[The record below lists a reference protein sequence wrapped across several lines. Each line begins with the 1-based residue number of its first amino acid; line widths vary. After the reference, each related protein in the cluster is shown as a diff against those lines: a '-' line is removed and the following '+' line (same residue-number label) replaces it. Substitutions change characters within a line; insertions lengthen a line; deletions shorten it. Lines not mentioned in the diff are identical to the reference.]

1 MSKCG
6 SGKSSKGGS
15 SKGSSGSIAS
25 SITRSKVLKTPAEK
39 LVSLRSA
46 LRDESGRD
54 RDVAA
59 ELLPALRAYS
69 KNSLDVAI
77 NFYTGSTL
85 TKELRQFMFRLAKK
99 NTARISDASGYGW
112 DDDEYKE
119 ALKAPEE
126 RFLVAFTAETE
137 NTAATPVGFID
148 FQFAL
153 QGVLV
158 DEMEGETC
166 LLVQDLQLQQAVQRR
181 GLGRHLLSLAQ
192 LIARKQGMSTIATK
206 VFVNDDQAQA
216 FMAQMPG
223 FAVTY
228 EFVPQGE
235 PLEVWEK
242 SLATPPGQAPPAA
255 VTTPSKKAAI
265 EAKEKAV
272 SPPTSPDGPEDAT
285 TPTVSAPM
293 TAEDKKKARKKAQKA
308 RKKAADKAAAEKA
321 PGAEEEAVRA
331 GSAQLQRLE
340 ELTSKSERQ
349 VAELSTG
356 PAAPACVEQQFS
368 AASLGDAFKL
378 KSPEDTQAATQAAT
392 LSAFYAY
399 VKVSKSSAEVDEILR
414 KRREAGT
421 ANWFEVLCAKLEK
434 KYGVSPRD
442 AYERSQAHAGETP
455 AAVVATPRPLTP
467 VAAPAPQFELEPE
480 ITAQEV
486 ASLMTSTDH
495 AAAAEEE
502 DPVDALLEDLM
513 DLFKEQNGRDPTDDE
528 VKQWME
534 TLKEVNQEHGRS
546 EQEID

>member
-25 SITRSKVLKTPAEK
+25 SITRSKALRTPAEK
-39 LVSLRSA
+39 LVSLRTA
-46 LRDESGRD
+46 LRDESGKD

-59 ELLPALRAYS
+59 ELLPALLAYS

-77 NFYTGSTL
+77 KFYTGSTL

-99 NTARISDASGYGW
+99 NTKAISDSSGYGW

-126 RFLVAFTAETE
+126 RFLVAFAAETE
-137 NTAATPVGFID
+137 GAAATPVGFID

-166 LLVQDLQLQQAVQRR
+166 LLVQDLQLQQAVHRR

-192 LIARKQGMSTIATK
+192 LIARKQGMATIATK
-206 VFVNDDQAQA
+206 VFVNDEQAQA
-216 FMAQMPG
+216 FMAKMPG

-235 PLEVWEK
+235 PVEVWEK
-242 SLATPPGQAPPAA
+242 RLATPPSQAPPA
-255 VTTPSKKAAI
+255 VTTPSKKGASNAM
-265 EAKEKAV
+265 EKAV

-293 TAEDKKKARKKAQKA
+293 SAEDKKKARKKAQKA
-308 RKKAADKAAAEKA
+308 RKRAADKVAAEEA
-321 PGAEEEAVRA
+321 TGEDEAVRA
-331 GSAQLQRLE
+331 GSAQSQRLE
-340 ELTSKSERQ
+340 ELTNQSERQ
-349 VAELSTG
+349 VAEVSTTG
-356 PAAPACVEQQFS
+356 PAAPISVEQQFS
-368 AASLGDAFKL
+368 AATLGDAFKL

-392 LSAFYAY
+392 LSSFYAY
-399 VKVSKSSAEVDEILR
+399 VKVSKSPAEVDEILR

-434 KYGVSPRD
+434 KYGVSPKD
-442 AYERSQAHAGETP
+442 AYERSQAHTGGAP
-455 AAVVATPRPLTP
+455 AAVAATPRPLTP
-467 VAAPAPQFELEPE
+467 VAAPVPQFELEPE

-486 ASLMTSTDH
+486 ESLVTSTDH
-495 AAAAEEE
+495 AGATEEE

-513 DLFKEQNGRDPTDDE
+513 DLFKAQNGRDPTDDE

-534 TLKEVNQEHGRS
+534 TLKEVNQEHERS
-546 EQEID
+546 GQEVD